1 MAYDLL
7 FRLPFCIFSGKTA
20 QSIKPMLPYYGGTV
34 PEDASKAWVLNI
46 RLGDQNWH
54 SKDFNLARWTA
65 LENAKEGLYV

>member
-1 MAYDLL
+1 MIY
-7 FRLPFCIFSGKTA
+7 FSVFLSAFSLGK
-20 QSIKPMLPYYGGTV
+20 QPRVLNPCCPIIGGTV